1 MEERGASSPGSLL
14 GRLQAICWAGSRLP
28 AGGPRNSHHHAL
40 QHTSRAHPPNKHSH
54 THKTHTHIHT
64 HQTHRERCLRGTASA
79 ALPVGKKPESALE
92 GVCGEAGVDEDVVGH
107 ESRPLL
113 EIVEEHSV
121 QPLQTRSPD
130 QQSRWPS
137 NLVIP
142 ALDIFRLDLLPSSAF
157 QVQSYSRAG
166 QCQIWKVAVEN
177 DS

>member
-1 MEERGASSPGSLL
+1 MA
-14 GRLQAICWAGSRLP
+14 QAAQAPCWAGSRLSAGP
-28 AGGPRNSHHHAL
+28 APGSLLEDLGTHITMPSSTH
-40 QHTSRAHPPNKHSH
+40 RARTPPTNTPTHIKH
-54 THKTHTHIHT
+54 THTHT